1 MTDAEL
7 YTLLSGDAGIAAIT
21 SRVYNGHLPEGE
33 SLPAVTFEYVSE
45 RPVNTLAGDTGR
57 SRRRIT
63 VNAWAA
69 DPVVARTL
77 EVAIRAAMAAYY
89 RVGMVP
95 LHEPEFSVYRY
106 AADYSIL
113 NQ

>member
-7 YTLLSGDAGIAAIT
+7 YTLLTGDAGITAIT
-21 SRVYNGHLPEGE
+21 TRIYNGNLPEGAT
-33 SLPAVTFEYVSE
+33 LPAVTFQYVSE

-57 SRRRIT
+57 SRRTIT
-63 VNAWAA
+63 VSAWAGEGL
-69 DPVVARTL
+69 VASNL
-77 EVAIRAAMAAYY
+77 SDAIRSAMSAHY

-95 LHEPEFSVYRY
+95 LHEPEFRLYRY
-106 AADYSIL
+106 AADYSIP